1 MTKKRL
7 KQYGALRREIE
18 LIDTKLNQLY
28 DRQKNIPTVLGKV
41 RGSSPEFP
49 YIETRP
55 SVYMDE
61 PGESDQI
68 KKLIRMKTSRKIT
81 AMCAVLEVEEFIS
94 AIPDST
100 VRQIFELTFLSNKK
114 TDPNENITKDNSNV
128 CCVRGRRVYFRYT
141 GQHSPADI

>member
-1 MTKKRL
+1 VTKKKL
-7 KQYGALRREIE
+7 KQHGALKREID
-18 LIDTKLNQLY
+18 LIDKKLDQLY

-41 RGSSPEFP
+41 KGSSPEFP

-55 SVYMDE
+55 TVYMDE

-81 AMCAVLEVEEFIS
+81 AMGAVLEIEEFIA

-100 VRQIFELTFLSNKK
+100 ARQIFEMTFLEEKK
-114 TDPNENITKDNSNV
+114 QQEVADQVGYSRSRISQIISEYLKD
-128 CCVRGRRVYFRYT
+128 
-141 GQHSPADI
+141 

>member
-100 VRQIFELTFLSNKK
+100 ARQIFELTFLEEKK
-114 TDPNENITKDNSNV
+114 QQEVADQVGYSRSRISQIIKEYLKD
-128 CCVRGRRVYFRYT
+128 
-141 GQHSPADI
+141 